1 MSEIPLCSIIVS
13 SNLPVEE
20 IDALETSLRMSS
32 IQVQKPPSR
41 VMGADDIVFIAAILG
56 GLASA
61 ANLIDYGVKVAKIVN
76 NWRKKLRE
84 RGQKPIGK
92 LEHPD
97 RLDLDL
103 NAASDEEVEKWFNQ
117 L

>member
-1 MSEIPLCSIIVS
+1 MSEIPLCSIVIS
-13 SNLPVEE
+13 SHLPTEE

-41 VMGADDIVFIAAILG
+41 VVGADDIVFIAAILG
-56 GLASA
+56 GMASA
-61 ANLIDYGVKVAKIVN
+61 ATLIDYGVKVAKVIN
-76 NWRKKLRE
+76 NWRQKLRE
-84 RGQKPIGK
+84 RGQEPIGR

-103 NAASDEEVEKWFNQ
+103 NAASDEEVEEWFNQ